1 MQALIRT
8 LKPRTLKSWRM
19 IFPLLALLLV
29 LAVACGTST
38 TPDTTAPDTTAP
50 DTTAPD
56 TTAPDTTAP
65 DTTAPEVAAAP
76 TAVPEAMSE
85 PAEAMV
91 EVNPGKLTW
100 MLASFGNERFEYLVG
115 RGTGHDMAR
124 ILHGF
129 LISSDL
135 EEGRRVFSPGIATSW
150 KISDDGLSWT
160 LDIREGVKFH
170 DGTDLTAEDVVWGLL
185 HTIGPQSPE
194 YGSTQTLAKNMDR
207 IEKTAPYEVSVVTK
221 VVHLDL
227 AERISDASGVWFG
240 AVFPKRAELH
250 DKEAERAYDLD
261 PIGAGPMRLVKHV
274 PVEVMTFERF
284 ADHYH
289 QPNNGF
295 ATDRRVKFAELDLR
309 LIPEEATRVAAIRA
323 GEADIGPV
331 SLGVREQ
338 VEDSGGRL
346 IFGNEGVVFQPRVVG
361 CWNLPELPLPCDD
374 KRVRQALQYALDKEL
389 IRDELFGEEVLV
401 VKGWNVVTPSTIG
414 YSPGLDPFPF
424 EPEKARTLLTEA
436 GYKNPDNPEGKDFGE
451 FIINVWVSTSS
462 PLMVE
467 SAQLAAEMWRREL
480 GIDTRVRV
488 GQEAALKKA
497 SSLTQDLHGQVLWR
511 DNEARI
517 DAAGTVGNN
526 FGNPT
531 RNGRMPNDPEIF
543 ALTQEVTSILNLA
556 EREKA
561 LRERLYPRLS
571 EEAYWI
577 SIGYIN
583 IAWAVG
589 PQVLTWEPYPL
600 AFYPSALWTIT
611 LK

>member
-1 MQALIRT
+1 
-8 LKPRTLKSWRM
+8 
-19 IFPLLALLLV
+19 
-29 LAVACGTST
+29 
-38 TPDTTAPDTTAP
+38 
-50 DTTAPD
+50 
-56 TTAPDTTAP
+56 
-65 DTTAPEVAAAP
+65 
-76 TAVPEAMSE
+76 
-85 PAEAMV
+85 
-91 EVNPGKLTW
+91 

-289 QPNNGF
+289 QPNNSF

-309 LIPEEATRVAAIRA
+309 LIPEEATRVAAIASRRGRYRARQPRRTRA
-323 GEADIGPV
+323 G
-331 SLGVREQ
+331 
-338 VEDSGGRL
+338 
-346 IFGNEGVVFQPRVVG
+346 
-361 CWNLPELPLPCDD
+361 
-374 KRVRQALQYALDKEL
+374 
-389 IRDELFGEEVLV
+389 
-401 VKGWNVVTPSTIG
+401 
-414 YSPGLDPFPF
+414 
-424 EPEKARTLLTEA
+424 
-436 GYKNPDNPEGKDFGE
+436 
-451 FIINVWVSTSS
+451 
-462 PLMVE
+462 
-467 SAQLAAEMWRREL
+467 
-480 GIDTRVRV
+480 
-488 GQEAALKKA
+488 
-497 SSLTQDLHGQVLWR
+497 
-511 DNEARI
+511 
-517 DAAGTVGNN
+517 
-526 FGNPT
+526 
-531 RNGRMPNDPEIF
+531 
-543 ALTQEVTSILNLA
+543 
-556 EREKA
+556 
-561 LRERLYPRLS
+561 
-571 EEAYWI
+571 
-577 SIGYIN
+577 
-583 IAWAVG
+583 
-589 PQVLTWEPYPL
+589 
-600 AFYPSALWTIT
+600 
-611 LK
+611 

>member
-1 MQALIRT
+1 MPHFTRFGIIWRLIG
-8 LKPRTLKSWRM
+8 P
-19 IFPLLALLLV
+19 ALV
-29 LAVACGTST
+29 LVILMAVACG
-38 TPDTTAPDTTAP
+38 
-50 DTTAPD
+50 
-56 TTAPDTTAP
+56 
-65 DTTAPEVAAAP
+65 EAAAPTSPPPAAQATEAPQAATQP
-76 TAVPEAMSE
+76 TAVPEAMAE
-85 PAEAMV
+85 PTEAMA

-100 MLASFGNERFEYLVG
+100 MLASFGNERFEYLVS

-135 EEGRRVFSPGIATSW
+135 EDGKRVFSPGIANSW
-150 KISDDGLSWT
+150 EISADGLSWT
-160 LDIREGVKFH
+160 LNLRDDVKFQ
-170 DGTDLTAEDVVWGLL
+170 DGTDLTAEDVVWSLL
-185 HTIGPQSPE
+185 HNIGPQAPE

-207 IEKTAPYEVSVVTK
+207 IEKTAPNQVGVTTK

-227 AERISDASGVWFG
+227 AERISDASGVWLG
-240 AVFPKRAELH
+240 AIFPKRAELH
-250 DKEAERAYDLD
+250 NKEAEEAYDRN
-261 PIGAGPMRLVKHV
+261 PIGAGPMRLVNHV
-274 PVEVMTFERF
+274 SVEVMEFQRF
-284 ADHYH
+284 DDFYH

-295 ATDRRVKFAELDLR
+295 ATDRRVNFAELDLR

-338 VEDSGGRL
+338 VEAAGGRL

-361 CWNLPELPLPCDD
+361 CWNLPEDPLPCDD

-389 IRDELFGEEVLV
+389 IRDRLFGEEVLV

-424 EPEKARTLLTEA
+424 DPEKARELLADA
-436 GYKNPDNPEGKDFGE
+436 GYKTPTNPEGKDFGE

-517 DAAGTVGNN
+517 DAAGTVNNN

-531 RNGRMPNDPEIF
+531 RNSRMPNDPEIF
-543 ALTQEVTSILNLA
+543 ALTQEVTSILNLE

-589 PQVLTWEPYPL
+589 PRLLTWEPYPL

-611 LK
+611 LQ